1 MQKAVFLSSATE
13 LDLGITA
20 RRLEQYGA
28 QKAAYAFINKLPLVF
43 PPFLL
48 VLLIVLFALRT
59 VLLTL
64 RTVLFLLRT
73 ARLALRTVLFLLRT
87 ALLGLRTM
95 RLTLRTALLV
105 LKTDKYGNAGVLRSF
120 MTT

>member
-1 MQKAVFLSSATE
+1 MLALVQKAVFLSSATE

-28 QKAAYAFINKLPLVF
+28 QKVAYAFINKLPLVF

-59 VLLTL
+59 VL
-64 RTVLFLLRT
+64 FLLRT

-87 ALLGLRTM
+87 ALLVLRTM